1 MADDVR
7 ANIDLN
13 IDTSKALSGLK
24 ALQSQLSA
32 LHTQL
37 SSLGPAQRSSAGA
50 IQRQLVDNINATG
63 KFAASMTTVK
73 TTAESFTTALEK
85 NKLTMGEYFRYAG
98 GASKSFGK
106 NFAREFA
113 TIEKVAVERVKTL
126 QTQYIKLGRDANGAM
141 KAIAVRP
148 LALDMDNLQTKTAI
162 AAQKQLLLNQLLKQG
177 STQMLNWGKNT
188 QWAGR
193 QLMVGFTIPLGIFAG
208 QAMKAFSDMEKQI
221 IAFKRVYGDLS
232 TSAKDTDAMAE
243 SIKNLATEFTKYGLA
258 VSDTM
263 EMASKAAAMGK
274 TGADL
279 LGQVQQASKLAV
291 LGQVEQ
297 QQALQT
303 TISLT
308 DTFGTAAEDLGKKIN
323 FLNAVENQTAVSIE
337 DLTIA
342 IPKAGPVIKQL
353 GGDVEDLAFF
363 LTAMREG
370 GINASEGANAL
381 KSGLAAMINPTGKA
395 AEMLEGFGINL
406 QKIVKTNKGDVRG
419 TVVEFA
425 KALDTLDPLNRAKAI
440 EQLFGKFQFSRIS
453 TLMKNVIS
461 DTSQASTTAQLAQ
474 RSSIELAAMAAR
486 EMRKISSSPL
496 FKFQKAL
503 QDFQT
508 QLAPIGEAFMKFVTP
523 IIDWVNGM
531 LKAFN
536 SLSDGTK
543 TFIVGFTSVVAGLG
557 PILLMTFGLIANGFA
572 NLIKGF
578 TALKSMFNKVQTSSQ
593 ILGQETSYMTQ
604 EQMKAKAVAA
614 SLDQVHGKLIQTFNV
629 EAGSVNKLAA
639 AYERAVVASQ
649 RLVPV
654 ATGGTGGKGKPKA
667 PKKFAQGGVIKGPG
681 TGTSDSISAMVSNG
695 EAIIPAKSVSQNRS
709 LVESL
714 ISGNV
719 PKFARGGII
728 NRMFVGMPKSF
739 KAKSKERE
747 AATQISQSF
756 MSSSKFRKQEPEDYM
771 GQVSPTSGHSFPI
784 FGLGGVY
791 KKRSGEKVFVKPVMD
806 DVGALGEL
814 RATIIGRQA
823 HGLITP
829 QQRIVVMKDPTDRRG
844 QRRFLALESPL
855 DPRLASPTGK
865 FTKKE
870 YFKQLLASTLRGDKD
885 LSPDNVYGNVLP
897 DVGTAGV
904 FNRASGLR
912 AYEANMPSI
921 EEQATIN
928 LLGVKGG
935 AKKAFAQSTADMV
948 RSMKPEAYAKAM
960 QEEIEDVLPK
970 LKQTI
975 DSLGLDSIE
984 RPYYESMIQRLEAA
998 RSIDWTKFHQMHSQ
1012 VAPPLPT
1019 QAGKKL
1025 SGFAKGGIIR
1035 GPGTGTSDSIIAM
1048 VSNREAII
1056 PAKNVAKYPD
1066 LVNSLIDGNIPGFS
1080 VGKRALGARLKKKT
1094 KTEFAP
1100 DAIRKQSRDMKWQG
1114 RDEELSILENLAAE
1128 MGIDLNSE
1136 QSKKQRIR
1144 ENYLGVDASHLNED
1158 TTPRDIGFGASRSFK
1173 NWRPK
1178 NLFADYGVINKS
1190 INDLKMGGSA
1200 SSTGGKVK
1208 AQFAEKLQTISKSLD
1223 MDPKE
1228 VDSIAKKVFKGGHVV
1243 TQKQRA
1249 VAEKIMGLAVE
1260 NATTPLEKFKY
1271 TGAQRILKRR
1281 AKGKFYNQ
1289 EEIAKRGYTFSEES
1303 NRRYQD
1309 QAVSSVSKELANA
1322 EKSERE
1328 EFLKTAAS
1336 KQGQRQTE
1344 VAEGKKQVESTK
1356 RSTKAKKET
1365 AKADES
1371 VAKSSKETA
1380 KEYLA
1385 RAREERKLGKKTL
1398 TLKQKRVLAE
1408 YDAVQAQAAER
1419 RRVTIANKKSR
1430 SQAQQQNMMNLYG
1443 TTNPT
1448 QEQIQAVRDQ
1458 KKIDEKDRKARGA
1471 ARQAAMNKKPSL
1483 FGFGKAS
1490 QDRRVNAASRI
1501 SGGAAMGAGMG
1512 ISIAGSAA
1520 GMAIG
1525 GDVGN
1530 TIANVSGVAG
1540 TVAMVGAQFPKLL
1553 LGIARFIPYIGLA
1566 TVAIG
1571 GLAIIADE
1579 MTKAERKRVKQSKD
1593 TAAALDMTE
1602 DKAEVLANF
1611 FGKSA
1616 SSGGI
1621 QNSSGSVTNLTDPQS
1636 EAVKELRLSDEF
1648 KGVYA
1653 AAIESLRNATNEQG
1667 QILLENIALQLSP
1680 NFADEEI
1687 EVIVDALRQEAG
1699 RTDLKLDFA
1708 SIDVSTDEGF
1718 ERSLER
1724 LDRAKQDASLAGD
1737 TETNAGRVTATDM
1750 ERYASA
1756 VDQISNAEKKLAA
1769 AYLSNDKDAIEKA
1782 KETIRKMREFIADY
1796 LPEDLVANMQIVTD
1810 VYSSTFDALRA
1821 DLDSG
1826 KITLEEYNEKLKQL
1840 NDSILS
1846 MDYASQQVF
1855 AYNLVESL
1863 PESDLKDMIS
1873 GLSGVEAKM
1882 YAVQAAAVDLGKAL
1896 AIISELKDLDAGI
1909 GGPKSADAREKWRN
1923 SLVNQLKGIAAS
1935 AGSKDTDTDTTSPG
1949 PAGEDPKITAANK
1962 KMDKYQTGLDY
1973 IATIE
1978 DKINDKYDD
1987 RLEALDKIQE
1997 INDQISQQQRDQ
2009 LGLADALAK
2018 GDIGAAA
2025 RAAQN
2030 MRANENNLQIQRQK
2044 DALDSARRAEL
2055 DAVTD
2060 PLGRTRSYL
2069 EGKIAVLEQQ
2079 IARINFWNANPKK
2092 KAAKGG
2098 MISHYQPGGK
2108 VTGPG
2113 TGTSD
2118 DIPAMLS
2125 NGEYVIRAKA
2135 VKALGVDTLDKM
2147 NHAEK
2152 FGVGGFARRFA
2163 NGGIV
2168 NKYAIGGEVD
2178 GAADLAAARKAI
2190 AARKAAAAARKAAKE
2205 KKDREA
2211 LAKAG
2216 GPLGH
2221 LLTPEYLDYQN
2232 ELALQRIRAERYAE
2246 EAAKRASVPAWFTP
2260 DAWYSDLMGLHYGA
2274 TNTPNIEKSA
2284 VPGARW
2290 VAGIY
2295 TEQLTGSP
2303 WLAGQVSGV
2312 PVEPSG
2318 WDALALSSV
2327 LPIPKFGLL
2336 NSARMAVKPST
2347 VINPSLIPSLTNT
2360 EAKIFKSTM
2369 YNKKTVTVGED
2380 VVPTY
2385 KIKGDD
2391 TPVVFQ
2397 GQGQDF
2403 SDVGARVVQ
2412 TTPEGLLGEAI
2423 RINPQNVNAAT
2434 MLSNFKK
2441 GKIGEREQEFLDNV
2455 YSAIAINRKGGK
2467 GKTENTDGFAEI
2479 LSSLNGN
2486 QNATNLV
2493 NFKTG
2498 SLRSIVEENAARER
2512 DVTKQMFGGLN
2523 SSVTPDLSS
2532 HSIIHSTQYP
2542 IVRNADGDPILYTHG
2557 THNLDGVHSRASIH
2571 FTVDAPVADHLA
2583 GSWAP
2588 TNTKIVS
2595 PLSSVLDKNGLP
2607 YNFKSIDTW
2616 WMKNP
2621 GEALVM
2627 PDASVIKTFPDQS
2640 LFSEELIAR
2649 GLLKP
2654 GGKAPLI
2661 ATLPDTKEVFQTYKP
2676 SYTAAE
2682 REELS
2687 EILGKPVLEGQEF
2700 AMIDRYGLEWAKTN
2714 IGTNPAHVGLGQHSL
2729 NSENRQAAVDAVANL
2744 LGQSGVKGG
2753 IHSESLVEILE
2764 RPLIQ
2769 YGSYARTASKTGE
2782 FPTQLWSADSI
2793 EALRTIAR
2801 LGKFTTFRKKNLPPI
2816 DRVQAST
2823 GGLIKNNKVMPSY
2836 FANGGMAGPRSAD
2849 AAERWYNKSAT
2860 KAKSKP
2866 KAGSRYVPKN
2876 APKSTNDMIGY
2887 GMGMAMDE
2895 IWKAI
2900 TGPFTNEALRHGN
2913 ITTPGVDDAWAL
2925 AGLIPFGKPAAGAAR
2940 VASNAAK
2947 SSQFSRTIRAEEKAR
2962 SLDPNRALGLP
2973 ESTNQPFRDIFGP
2986 GTKDL
2991 TYDVIKPQ
2999 VSTIKGAAENV
3010 IRNLKEGNVPNVDPR
3025 EADRLR
3031 QAAEAYLKA
3040 KDPLSLFNK
3049 SVDAARVGAQK
3060 VSSTVSDL
3068 YTNRKIIGTDLL
3080 GDLVSR
3086 GVKDPAKSEALKLLI
3101 SGVHKSG
3108 RPITET
3114 LPSGS
3119 YGSWSARMYGP
3130 GTYFSQNAKTAN
3142 KTTLYGSYPHRL
3154 SLTPSSIAKTLKS
3167 KGFINPKQM
3176 GAKIEE
3182 FFGPNV
3188 GNAEEAY
3195 SDVLSSMPVNHPFI
3209 QGLIKEGYLGYK
3221 YGDSFTN
3228 WALGADKSFKFS
3240 GSRVPRRANG
3250 GLISKVKPS
3259 YFNDGG
3265 LARGTDTIPAMLTP
3279 GEFVMSRSAVD
3290 NFGVDNLKAINAGDV
3305 SPATQQTSIG
3315 DSVYNSNS
3323 YSISV
3328 NVSSAS
3334 DPNDIARTVMQ
3345 QIERIDSQ
3353 RMRGNRY

>member
-24 ALQSQLSA
+24 ALQSQLSV

-98 GASKSFGK
+98 GASKSFGRG
-106 NFAREFA
+106 FAREFA

-126 QTQYIKLGRDANGAM
+126 QTQYVKLGRDANGAM

-148 LALDMDNLQTKTAI
+148 LTLDMDNLQTKTAI

-243 SIKNLATEFTKYGLA
+243 SIAKLAGEFTKYGLA

-503 QDFQT
+503 QDFQV

-629 EAGSVNKLAA
+629 EAGSVNKLAS

-649 RLVPV
+649 RLMPV
-654 ATGGTGGKGKPKA
+654 ATGGKGKAA
-667 PKKFAQGGVIKGPG
+667 PVKKFAKGGMIYGPG
-681 TGTSDSISAMVSNG
+681 TGTSDSIPAMVSNG
-695 EAIIPAKSVSQNRS
+695 EFIMPAKQTAKYRPFLDAMSQNR
-709 LVESL
+709 LPRFAGKNGNVAGESL
-714 ISGNV
+714 TDRLKKRAGEAPGWISKLV
-719 PKFARGGII
+719 RGQDWESRNTELNITVEEAKKDGVDLRGEKRLRDTWLSNHASHKQKDFTQVDLGQGITSNIKNWNAPNISTDIGPI
-728 NRMFVGMPKSF
+728 NKALQNISADSVEQMLGFGPKSF
-739 KAKSKERE
+739 KKQVYTTFMDNLEKHARETKIKPADLKATAERLFTGQHPATREEFRVMERIMQTAEPVAKKGTGWQYR
-747 AATQISQSF
+747 AAGRISGARARDRKKTSF
-756 MSSSKFRKQEPEDYM
+756 IDTANSR
-771 GQVSPTSGHSFPI
+771 
-784 FGLGGVY
+784 
-791 KKRSGEKVFVKPVMD
+791 
-806 DVGALGEL
+806 
-814 RATIIGRQA
+814 
-823 HGLITP
+823 
-829 QQRIVVMKDPTDRRG
+829 
-844 QRRFLALESPL
+844 
-855 DPRLASPTGK
+855 
-865 FTKKE
+865 
-870 YFKQLLASTLRGDKD
+870 TLRVENNEQKNAANVKRIQ
-885 LSPDNVYGNVLP
+885 DNQIKIL
-897 DVGTAGV
+897 
-904 FNRASGLR
+904 
-912 AYEANMPSI
+912 
-921 EEQATIN
+921 EQATKEE
-928 LLGVKGG
+928 VK
-935 AKKAFAQSTADMV
+935 ALAT
-948 RSMKPEAYAKAM
+948 
-960 QEEIEDVLPK
+960 
-970 LKQTI
+970 
-975 DSLGLDSIE
+975 
-984 RPYYESMIQRLEAA
+984 
-998 RSIDWTKFHQMHSQ
+998 
-1012 VAPPLPT
+1012 
-1019 QAGKKL
+1019 
-1025 SGFAKGGIIR
+1025 IR
-1035 GPGTGTSDSIIAM
+1035 GKSQAQKTQDEQQSA
-1048 VSNREAII
+1048 A
-1056 PAKNVAKYPD
+1056 
-1066 LVNSLIDGNIPGFS
+1066 
-1080 VGKRALGARLKKKT
+1080 T
-1094 KTEFAP
+1094 KT
-1100 DAIRKQSRDMKWQG
+1100 
-1114 RDEELSILENLAAE
+1114 
-1128 MGIDLNSE
+1128 
-1136 QSKKQRIR
+1136 
-1144 ENYLGVDASHLNED
+1144 
-1158 TTPRDIGFGASRSFK
+1158 
-1173 NWRPK
+1173 
-1178 NLFADYGVINKS
+1178 
-1190 INDLKMGGSA
+1190 
-1200 SSTGGKVK
+1200 
-1208 AQFAEKLQTISKSLD
+1208 
-1223 MDPKE
+1223 
-1228 VDSIAKKVFKGGHVV
+1228 
-1243 TQKQRA
+1243 
-1249 VAEKIMGLAVE
+1249 
-1260 NATTPLEKFKY
+1260 
-1271 TGAQRILKRR
+1271 
-1281 AKGKFYNQ
+1281 
-1289 EEIAKRGYTFSEES
+1289 
-1303 NRRYQD
+1303 
-1309 QAVSSVSKELANA
+1309 
-1322 EKSERE
+1322 
-1328 EFLKTAAS
+1328 
-1336 KQGQRQTE
+1336 
-1344 VAEGKKQVESTK
+1344 
-1356 RSTKAKKET
+1356 STKAKKET
-1365 AKADES
+1365 AKADETVS
-1371 VAKSSKETA
+1371 RSSKETA

-1385 RAREERKLGKKTL
+1385 RAREERKIGKKTL

-1501 SGGAAMGAGMG
+1501 SGGAAMGVGMG

-1579 MTKAERKRVKQSKD
+1579 MTKVERKRVKQSKD

-1602 DKAEVLANF
+1602 DKAGVLANF

-1724 LDRAKQDASLAGD
+1724 LDRAKQDAALAGD

-1756 VDQISNAEKKLAA
+1756 VDQISNAEKKLAD

-1810 VYSSTFDALRA
+1810 VYSSTFDALRS
-1821 DLDSG
+1821 DLESG
-1826 KITLEEYNEKLKQL
+1826 KITVEEYNEKLKQL

-1846 MDYASQQVF
+1846 MDYPSQQVF

-1873 GLSGVEAKM
+1873 GLAGVEAKM
-1882 YAVQAAAVDLGKAL
+1882 YAVQAAAVDLGKSL

-1923 SLVNQLKGIAAS
+1923 SLVNQIKGIAAS
-1935 AGSKDTDTDTTSPG
+1935 AGSKDKDTDTTSPG
-1949 PAGEDPKITAANK
+1949 PAAEDPRITAANK
-1962 KMDKYQTGLDY
+1962 KIDKYKTGIDY
-1973 IATIE
+1973 ISNIE
-1978 DKINDKYDD
+1978 DKINDKYDK
-1987 RLEALDKIQE
+1987 RIEALDEVQK
-1997 INDQISQQQRDQ
+1997 INDEISQQQRDQ
-2009 LGLADALAK
+2009 LDLADALAR

-2025 RAAQN
+2025 RAAQT
-2030 MRANENNLQIQRQK
+2030 MRANEQNLQIQRQK
-2044 DALDSARRAEL
+2044 DGLDAARQLELDS
-2055 DAVTD
+2055 VTD
-2060 PLGRTRSYL
+2060 PLGRTRAYL

-2079 IARINFWNANPKK
+2079 IARIEFWKVNKK
-2092 KAAKGG
+2092 AKGG
-2098 MISHYQPGGK
+2098 VIKAYRPGGK

-2152 FGVGGFARRFA
+2152 FGIGGFARRYADGGIVERLRKFRNSERQSSKISSLVLPQMLKTTRLVTRTKKDTILAMITGDGKYKTAFETGSGADFLDIKESSIGKRNRILMEQRNFGIPANENSESRPTYGALVTDSKIGQFFNRMIGGKAGERFNEVTDPNSTQLQRYGDVSLIAKSRVRNRSSFFTGDTLEAYAQNSNNFGPSGSRSVPISGKPTDILNAARLGNLANPFGQRRVGNSFFVNSKPRYLETQTLGGFGLDDVAKIRVHSTDEAAKEIYNALRASGRNIKVYGPTGKLVNPFLPRFMGRLGAFGSLLDLHQGAKMIGSGQRFQTSNSLPTTPSGAFA

-2168 NKYAIGGEVD
+2168 NKYATGGSAIWNQAANDSFKKKQEAQNKKNGIQVWHQAANNSFKKKERALEKRSWEENTLDWFGGVGQWMGTLPGMKEFGEFYMSKDNFWSGATRALFGTLQLPLNLIGGVVNSAMM
-2178 GAADLAAARKAI
+2178 GVAAAQKGDLAGALYNFSGIPAITGALQSSYSGVLDPEKTIGTQFDAATETVIANEWFGTDTEAGKAR
-2190 AARKAAAAARKAAKE
+2190 ARLVGGALNFVADPTMYVGVGALAKGATLAVTGAKSAAAA
-2205 KKDREA
+2205 
-2211 LAKAG
+2211 
-2216 GPLGH
+2216 
-2221 LLTPEYLDYQN
+2221 
-2232 ELALQRIRAERYAE
+2232 
-2246 EAAKRASVPAWFTP
+2246 SV
-2260 DAWYSDLMGLHYGA
+2260 
-2274 TNTPNIEKSA
+2274 
-2284 VPGARW
+2284 VPGKSFFLNS
-2290 VAGIY
+2290 IK
-2295 TEQLTGSP
+2295 P
-2303 WLAGQVSGV
+2303 VSGTASAGSKFASDIANFKNKNSL
-2312 PVEPSG
+2312 ESFE
-2318 WDALALSSV
+2318 DAFGPNSRDLLRTFIKPNQRSTRTSIAELIIKNTDESV
-2327 LPIPKFGLL
+2327 LPSSSIFTNHERLKGIALDARDEISKGLDEIGTGPDAFIRYEDWVSRKGYLESKAIDDAMALSPGMKSYVLNGRINNFNDLVHHLTEYTPTPPRVDPRDAIRAKNAALAYINAKDPLNLFRKASDSILSKIPKKDKD
-2336 NSARMAVKPST
+2336 AIDKTRMGSLPVGSIA
-2347 VINPSLIPSLTNT
+2347 SLILKDPKKV
-2360 EAKIFKSTM
+2360 EAIDYLFNARHRSGTKI
-2369 YNKKTVTVGED
+2369 GEMLH
-2380 VVPTY
+2380 PT
-2385 KIKGDD
+2385 D
-2391 TPVVFQ
+2391 TPMATGRVYGPGTYLSQTVEGAEKFPFGPKYHRQ
-2397 GQGQDF
+2397 AVTLQSILATARSKGYIDPEQMTEEMGKFF
-2403 SDVGARVVQ
+2403 SDV
-2412 TTPEGLLGEAI
+2412 P
-2423 RINPQNVNAAT
+2423 
-2434 MLSNFKK
+2434 
-2441 GKIGEREQEFLDNV
+2441 
-2455 YSAIAINRKGGK
+2455 
-2467 GKTENTDGFAEI
+2467 
-2479 LSSLNGN
+2479 
-2486 QNATNLV
+2486 
-2493 NFKTG
+2493 
-2498 SLRSIVEENAARER
+2498 
-2512 DVTKQMFGGLN
+2512 
-2523 SSVTPDLSS
+2523 
-2532 HSIIHSTQYP
+2532 
-2542 IVRNADGDPILYTHG
+2542 
-2557 THNLDGVHSRASIH
+2557 
-2571 FTVDAPVADHLA
+2571 
-2583 GSWAP
+2583 
-2588 TNTKIVS
+2588 
-2595 PLSSVLDKNGLP
+2595 
-2607 YNFKSIDTW
+2607 
-2616 WMKNP
+2616 
-2621 GEALVM
+2621 
-2627 PDASVIKTFPDQS
+2627 
-2640 LFSEELIAR
+2640 
-2649 GLLKP
+2649 
-2654 GGKAPLI
+2654 
-2661 ATLPDTKEVFQTYKP
+2661 
-2676 SYTAAE
+2676 
-2682 REELS
+2682 
-2687 EILGKPVLEGQEF
+2687 
-2700 AMIDRYGLEWAKTN
+2700 
-2714 IGTNPAHVGLGQHSL
+2714 
-2729 NSENRQAAVDAVANL
+2729 NL
-2744 LGQSGVKGG
+2744 LGHAKSNNWRAHK
-2753 IHSESLVEILE
+2753 ET
-2764 RPLIQ
+2764 PLNEMAWDHPFIQ
-2769 YGSYARTASKTGE
+2769 NLIGQGYLGYKHGDAITNWVLGTSPEFRFAGAKPSK
-2782 FPTQLWSADSI
+2782 P
-2793 EALRTIAR
+2793 
-2801 LGKFTTFRKKNLPPI
+2801 KKVNLPNTP
-2816 DRVQAST
+2816 DMFAS
-2823 GGLIKNNKVMPSY
+2823 GGLVNKMMPSY
-2836 FANGGMAGPRSAD
+2836 FANGGMV
-2849 AAERWYNKSAT
+2849 
-2860 KAKSKP
+2860 SK
-2866 KAGSRYVPKN
+2866 
-2876 APKSTNDMIGY
+2876 I
-2887 GMGMAMDE
+2887 
-2895 IWKAI
+2895 
-2900 TGPFTNEALRHGN
+2900 
-2913 ITTPGVDDAWAL
+2913 
-2925 AGLIPFGKPAAGAAR
+2925 
-2940 VASNAAK
+2940 
-2947 SSQFSRTIRAEEKAR
+2947 
-2962 SLDPNRALGLP
+2962 
-2973 ESTNQPFRDIFGP
+2973 
-2986 GTKDL
+2986 
-2991 TYDVIKPQ
+2991 
-2999 VSTIKGAAENV
+2999 
-3010 IRNLKEGNVPNVDPR
+3010 
-3025 EADRLR
+3025 
-3031 QAAEAYLKA
+3031 
-3040 KDPLSLFNK
+3040 
-3049 SVDAARVGAQK
+3049 
-3060 VSSTVSDL
+3060 
-3068 YTNRKIIGTDLL
+3068 
-3080 GDLVSR
+3080 
-3086 GVKDPAKSEALKLLI
+3086 
-3101 SGVHKSG
+3101 
-3108 RPITET
+3108 
-3114 LPSGS
+3114 
-3119 YGSWSARMYGP
+3119 
-3130 GTYFSQNAKTAN
+3130 
-3142 KTTLYGSYPHRL
+3142 
-3154 SLTPSSIAKTLKS
+3154 
-3167 KGFINPKQM
+3167 
-3176 GAKIEE
+3176 
-3182 FFGPNV
+3182 
-3188 GNAEEAY
+3188 
-3195 SDVLSSMPVNHPFI
+3195 
-3209 QGLIKEGYLGYK
+3209 
-3221 YGDSFTN
+3221 
-3228 WALGADKSFKFS
+3228 
-3240 GSRVPRRANG
+3240 
-3250 GLISKVKPS
+3250 KPS

-3290 NFGVDNLKAINAGDV
+3290 NFGVDNLKAINSGQALQGAA
-3305 SPATQQTSIG
+3305 SNSQTSIG

-3334 DPNDIARTVMQ
+3334 DPDDIARTVMA
-3345 QIERIDSQ
+3345 QIQRIDAQTTRS
-3353 RMRGNRY
+3353 NRY